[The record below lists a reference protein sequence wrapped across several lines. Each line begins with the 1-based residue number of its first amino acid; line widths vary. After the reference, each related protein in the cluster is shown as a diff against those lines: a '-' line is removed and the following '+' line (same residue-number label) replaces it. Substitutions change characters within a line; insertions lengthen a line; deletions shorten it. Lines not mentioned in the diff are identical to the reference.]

1 MMGNLPKHREKIAD
15 NVMKQ
20 IAMQISES
28 FLVLKW
34 QLQRWIKLLITRHAL
49 IGSITSISEP
59 TLPISSED
67 VLKARTLQISLRAV

>member
-34 QLQRWIKLLITRHAL
+34 QLQR
-49 IGSITSISEP
+49 
-59 TLPISSED
+59 
-67 VLKARTLQISLRAV
+67 